1 MYSIYCDESCH
12 LINDHQQSMMLGSIW
27 CPSDQVRE
35 INQQIRAI
43 QKSYYLKNDFEIKW
57 TKVSPGRVDFYL
69 ALVDFFFDSPHLH
82 FRGVVIPDKSKI
94 NHDHFQQDHDTWY
107 YKMYY
112 EMLKVVID
120 TNQQYRIYLDI
131 KDTNSSTK
139 VAELHQVLCNKF
151 HDFDGRVIQRI
162 QQIRSHEVSLLQL
175 TDLIMGAVNY
185 LHRDLTSSPAKLAL
199 VNRIQQRS
207 GLSLRSTTSLFE
219 NKVNLLIWHASEV
232 I

>member
-12 LINDHQQSMMLGSIW
+12 LINDYQPSMMLGSIW
-27 CPSDQVRE
+27 CPSNQVRE
-35 INQQIRAI
+35 INKQIREI
-43 QKSYYLKNDFEIKW
+43 QKSYHLKNDFEIKW

-69 ALVDFFFDSPHLH
+69 ALIDYFFACPDLH

-94 NHDHFQQDHDTWY
+94 NHNYFKQDHNTWY

-112 EMLKVVID
+112 EMLKVIID
-120 TNQQYRIYLDI
+120 TNHQYRIYLDI
-131 KDTNSSTK
+131 KDTNSSHK
-139 VAELHQVLCNKF
+139 IAELHQVLRNKF
-151 HDFDGRVIQRI
+151 HDYDGDIIQRV
-162 QQIRSHEVSLLQL
+162 QQIRSHEVALLQL
-175 TDLIMGAVNY
+175 TDLIMGAINY
-185 LHRDLTSSPAKLAL
+185 LHRNLSSSPAKLAL

-219 NKVNLLIWHASEV
+219 SKVNLLIWQASEV